1 VAAMTEDENAAVV
14 VRSVIKLAKSLGLAV
29 VAEGV
34 ESEDAFAWL
43 SSLGCDQM
51 QGYYLG
57 REMTPEELLDWL
69 RQSPWDPGLQQDRDR
84 LQPA

>member
-1 VAAMTEDENAAVV
+1 VV
-14 VRSVIKLAKSLGLAV
+14 VRSVIKLAKSLGLTA

-43 SSLGCDQM
+43 RSLGCDQM

-57 REMTPEELLDWL
+57 QGMTSEELLGWL
-69 RQSPWDPGLQQDRDR
+69 RQSPWDPDLQPDRDQ

>member
-1 VAAMTEDENAAVV
+1 
-14 VRSVIKLAKSLGLAV
+14 VIKLAKSLGLTV

-51 QGYYLG
+51 QGFHLG
-57 REMTPEELLDWL
+57 PAMTSEALLAWL
-69 RQSPWDPGLQQDRDR
+69 KESPLDPDLQQSRDR
-84 LQPA
+84 MQSA